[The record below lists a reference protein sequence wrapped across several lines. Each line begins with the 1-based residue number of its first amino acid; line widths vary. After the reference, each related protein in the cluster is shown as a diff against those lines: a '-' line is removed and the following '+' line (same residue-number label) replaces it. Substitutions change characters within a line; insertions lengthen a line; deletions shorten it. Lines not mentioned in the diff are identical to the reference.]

1 MAMHKFPIPIAHDVP
16 QTRPGFSL
24 LRSIAI
30 VILGISLAPLI
41 AEGCA
46 VCHAQWCRVL
56 GSNAEASTPL
66 FDSLHEGVESGHR
79 SFWDAITPCFQRV
92 PWSPKLVLLIGVI
105 LMMLGMLM
113 LKL

>member
-1 MAMHKFPIPIAHDVP
+1 MHKFPIPIAHDVP
-16 QTRPGFSL
+16 PSDPASVCSARLPSSFWESL
-24 LRSIAI
+24 WPRSSPRAAI
-30 VILGISLAPLI
+30 
-41 AEGCA
+41 
-46 VCHAQWCRVL
+46 CHAQWCQVL
-56 GSNAEASTPL
+56 GTNVEASTPL
-66 FDSLHEGVESGHR
+66 LDSLHQGVDSGHR